1 VDIYYYIIN
10 SKELLL
16 MRRNRIS
23 AETIEAEGQNYANEN
38 KIDGISHAE
47 IAGYGLVREPLCP
60 NAASDLDSEM

>member
-1 VDIYYYIIN
+1 
-10 SKELLL
+10 